1 MGRIPVLPQSGW
13 RRYARRSRR
22 SWARRACRRWR
33 FDMRKHMRG
42 AMERMRSTGMSERSA
57 RTLMQGWSVSV
68 RRANRRQMPY
78 GRPGRLKRAQK
89 NRPAQEDR
97 RKNTALQTQG
107 KCRGRS
113 RCRGISKMTK
123 RSKAVILCISEKAMS
138 PGWQNLRFTY
148 RQASLRKQS
157 DRRREAGGKRQT
169 TPRMDRR
176 ETIVMF

>member
-13 RRYARRSRR
+13 RCYARRSRR

-42 AMERMRSTGMSERSA
+42 AMERMRSTGISERSA

-123 RSKAVILCISEKAMS
+123 RSKAVILCILEKAMS
-138 PGWQNLRFTY
+138 PGWQIHRFTY

-157 DRRREAGGKRQT
+157 DRRREAGARIRLHRQ
-169 TPRMDRR
+169 
-176 ETIVMF
+176 IS